1 MPVLIAIQPFSHSR
15 AGLMGGL
22 ANHGLE
28 TDIDIIRVNH
38 ISSLLVVIAA
48 LRSLLIAI
56 QLSLP
61 EVHCKPIIVGS

>member
-38 ISSLLVVIAA
+38 I
-48 LRSLLIAI
+48 
-56 QLSLP
+56 
-61 EVHCKPIIVGS
+61 